1 MMVAAKERISGHS
14 IERKG
19 ISPEFI
25 VLPVEMASA
34 LATRNEAA
42 AVVEGGEGLV
52 VAVVVGALA
61 TRKEQEE
68 EVVEEEVEVVEVAG
82 RW

>member
-61 TRKEQEE
+61 TRKEEDEEE
-68 EVVEEEVEVVEVAG
+68 EVVEEEVDEK
-82 RW
+82 